1 MGVDVGKRDSPFYQA
16 RKALQVEEEK
26 EQRHV
31 VSWSGLRSGIGK
43 LDESP
48 FHRSLHV
55 NPNLLLV
62 KPNRLGWMGAPS
74 LALYLGPSNQTD
86 RATELNKRFFLFRAA
101 DYLSTAE

>member
-1 MGVDVGKRDSPFYQA
+1 MLSVGQDSG
-16 RKALQVEEEK
+16 RELG
-26 EQRHV
+26 
-31 VSWSGLRSGIGK
+31 SWMSP
-43 LDESP
+43 P

-62 KPNRLGWMGAPS
+62 KPNCLGWMRAPS

-86 RATELNKRFFLFRAA
+86 RATDLNKRLFLFRAA

>member
-1 MGVDVGKRDSPFYQA
+1 MLSVGQDSG
-16 RKALQVEEEK
+16 RELG
-26 EQRHV
+26 
-31 VSWSGLRSGIGK
+31 SWMSP
-43 LDESP
+43 P

-101 DYLSTAE
+101 DCLSTAE